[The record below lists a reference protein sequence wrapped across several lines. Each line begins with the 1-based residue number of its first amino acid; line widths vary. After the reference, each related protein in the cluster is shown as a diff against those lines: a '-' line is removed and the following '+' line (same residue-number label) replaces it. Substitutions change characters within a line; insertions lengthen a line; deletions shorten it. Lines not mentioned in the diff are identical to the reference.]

1 MGFSPL
7 ADMSRRIA
15 DGGRSNVRKSKI
27 RGFTIHHN
35 AGVNSW
41 NEAWNPS
48 RQVSAHYWIANDGS
62 IIPNIDE
69 NRRAWTTGS
78 SSYPAGTQSDHRNIT
93 VEVSNSPEGVRKGTW
108 AISDAAMKS
117 LINLIGDVFKRHN
130 LGPVKRGKYDGVAVH
145 QDFVPT
151 ACPGPYIMRNLNWII
166 AEAEKVRRSGK
177 TSSKPSSKSS
187 PKPSAKAPSKKGGK
201 SVKKLADEVM
211 AGKHGN
217 GDARRKSLG
226 SNYAAVQAEINRR
239 LGAKGRSSRGKAR
252 RVRRKSNAQ
261 IAREI
266 VYGVK
271 GKNPWGN
278 DPQRSKALRA
288 AGYDPKA
295 VQREVNKLL

>member
-1 MGFSPL
+1 
-7 ADMSRRIA
+7 
-15 DGGRSNVRKSKI
+15 
-27 RGFTIHHN
+27 
-35 AGVNSW
+35 
-41 NEAWNPS
+41 
-48 RQVSAHYWIANDGS
+48 
-62 IIPNIDE
+62 
-69 NRRAWTTGS
+69 
-78 SSYPAGTQSDHRNIT
+78 
-93 VEVSNSPEGVRKGTW
+93 
-108 AISDAAMKS
+108 MKS

-145 QDFVPT
+145 QDYVPT
-151 ACPGPYIMRNLNWII
+151 ACPGPYIMRNLNRII
-166 AEAEKVRRSGK
+166 AEAEKVRSSCK
-177 TSSKPSSKSS
+177 TAPKTS
-187 PKPSAKAPSKKGGK
+187 PKPSTKPSTKAPSKKGGK
-201 SVKKLADEVM
+201 PIKKLADEVM

-217 GDARRKSLG
+217 GDARKKSLG
-226 SNYAAVQAEINRR
+226 SKYAAVQAEVNRR

>member
-7 ADMSRRIA
+7 ADMSRRIP
-15 DGGRSNVRKSKI
+15 DGGRSNTRKSSI

-41 NEAWNPS
+41 SEARNPR
-48 RQVSAHYWIANDGS
+48 RQVSAHYWIANDGT

-78 SSYPAGTQSDHRNIT
+78 SVYPAGTESDHRNIT
-93 VEVSNSPEGVRKGTW
+93 VEVSNTPEGVRKGSW

-130 LGPVKRGKYDGVAVH
+130 LGPVKRGKYGGVAVH

-151 ACPGPYIMRNLNWII
+151 ACPGPYIMKNLNKII
-166 AEAEKVRRSGK
+166 AEAEKVRKGGK
-177 TSSKPSSKSS
+177 PASKPASK
-187 PKPSAKAPSKKGGK
+187 PAAKAPSKQVSKTI
-201 SVKKLADEVM
+201 SQLADEVM

-217 GDARRKSLG
+217 GNTRRKSLG
-226 SNYAAVQAEINRR
+226 SNYAAVQAEVNRR
-239 LGAKGRSSRGKAR
+239 LAGKGGSSSSNSGGG
-252 RVRRKSNAQ
+252 RRKSNAQ

-266 VYGVK
+266 VYGVN

-278 DPQRSKALRA
+278 DPKRSRALRA

-295 VQREVNKLL
+295 VQREVNKLLK